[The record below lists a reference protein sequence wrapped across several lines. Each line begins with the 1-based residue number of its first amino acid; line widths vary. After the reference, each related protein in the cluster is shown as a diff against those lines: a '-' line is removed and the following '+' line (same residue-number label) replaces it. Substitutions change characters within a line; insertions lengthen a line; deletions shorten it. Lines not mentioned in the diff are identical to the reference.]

1 MKKLIQS
8 KRRGTVI
15 PLAVVAIIILLAMGV
30 GLLSLG
36 FNSRIYTIRNSSDIK
51 ARCAADAGLEMALF
65 EMNKKLLVKPY
76 VEGILPEAENVN
88 LPYYDATCSYKVIG
102 SLAGGYT
109 LQSVGNSGN
118 ANRAVSATIKLQ
130 SGFSHA
136 ILTKEQ
142 LVLKSGTVVDAY
154 NSVDPADTDFEVD
167 IGSQSNTDG
176 SVVLNMGCVVNGD
189 TFVAPGG
196 DLKYAIKGAGT
207 VTGDKYTSAPE
218 PLPPVI
224 APVLPAKPAINIT
237 GQTMTL
243 TPADNGSYPEI
254 YLKQLLVTEGTGPKA
269 VTTTTPS
276 ILEVSGGD
284 VVLHLTGD
292 IQLENSCEIIV
303 KDGSTLTIY
312 TDGNIHS
319 RNGSSISTE
328 APPDEATTIQ
338 IYTTGQ
344 DKQFIDIKAKSEF
357 TGTIYAP
364 DDDVVLYA
372 KGDAYGSIIAKT
384 FNYMAGGNFYFDE
397 ALRDSV
403 NVNDEAVIFVVNRW
417 YESDPKYATDLQPSE
432 IMPMVEVSAVK

>member
-36 FNSRIYTIRNSSDIK
+36 FNSRIYTIRNTSDIK

-76 VEGILPEAENVN
+76 VEGTLPEAENVN

-109 LQSVGNSGN
+109 LQSVGNSGD

-142 LVLKSGTVVDAY
+142 LVLKSGTIVDGY
-154 NSVDPADTDFEVD
+154 NSADPGDTEFVVD
-167 IGSQSNTDG
+167 IGSQSNADG

-189 TFVAPGG
+189 VFVATGA
-196 DLKYAIKGAGT
+196 DLKDAIKGAGT

-224 APVLPAKPAINIT
+224 APVLPAKPAIDIT
-237 GQTMTL
+237 GKTVPL
-243 TPADNGSYPEI
+243 TPSDNGSYPEI
-254 YLKQLLVTEGTGPKA
+254 YLRQGDLLDGKKVIGT
-269 VTTTTPS
+269 VPS
-276 ILEVSGGD
+276 VLEVSGGD
-284 VVLHLTGD
+284 VLLHLTGD

-303 KDGSTLTIY
+303 KEGSSLTIY

-328 APPDEATTIQ
+328 NPPEEATTIQ

-344 DKQFIDIKAKSEF
+344 DKQFIDIKTKSEF

-372 KGDAYGSIIAKT
+372 KGDAYGSIIAKS

-403 NVNDEAVIFVVNRW
+403 DVNDEAVVFVVNRW
-417 YESDPKYATDLQPSE
+417 YESEPKYAPDLQPSE
-432 IMPMVEVSAVK
+432 IMPIVEMDAVK

>member
-1 MKKLIQS
+1 MKKLLQS
-8 KRRGTVI
+8 KRRGSAI

-36 FNSRIYTIRNSSDIK
+36 FNGRVYTIRNASDIK

-65 EMNKKLLVKPY
+65 EMNQKLKVKPWNDST
-76 VEGILPEAENVN
+76 LPEAIDVQ
-88 LPYYDATCSYKVIG
+88 LPYSDEVCSYKVIG

-109 LQSVGNSGN
+109 LQSLGQSGN
-118 ANRAVSATIKLQ
+118 ANRGVSATIRLQ

-142 LVLKSGTVVDAY
+142 LVLKSDTIVGGY
-154 NSVDPADTDFEVD
+154 NSADPTDTEFVVD
-167 IGSQSNTDG
+167 IGSQSNAKD
-176 SVVLNMGCVVNGD
+176 SVVLNTGVVVNGD
-189 TFVAPGG
+189 VFVATGAVL
-196 DLKYAIKGAGT
+196 DDAIKGAGT
-207 VTGDKYTSAPE
+207 VTGDKYTSPPE

-224 APVLPAKPAINIT
+224 APVLPAKPAIDAT
-237 GQTMTL
+237 GQTLTL
-243 TPADNGSYPEI
+243 TPADSGSYPEI
-254 YLKQLLVTEGTGPKA
+254 YLRQGDILDGKKVIDT
-269 VTTTTPS
+269 VPS

-303 KDGSTLTIY
+303 KAGATLTIY

-328 APPDEATTIQ
+328 NPPEAATTLQ
-338 IYTTGQ
+338 IYTTGE
-344 DKQFIDIKAKSEF
+344 DKQFIDIKAKAEF

-372 KGDAYGSIIAKT
+372 KGNAYGSVIADS

-397 ALRDSV
+397 ALRDNVSV
-403 NVNDEAVIFVVNRW
+403 DDEAVVFVVNRW
-417 YESDPKYATDLQPSE
+417 YESAPKLSPDIKFADIVPILEVDP
-432 IMPMVEVSAVK
+432 